1 MLARSIRV
9 SESFRLLYPVQLKT
23 IEQMSTRLERKR
35 WLLPIFLLA
44 FLVQSDVLKNW
55 FVASDTLPLIETS
68 RVSNLDDFIGIFTQP
83 LMSGSD
89 FVNTAL
95 FYRPVATLSYAA
107 DYALWGLNPFGY
119 HLTNVVLHAVAVML
133 VAVAVTSL
141 TDRPAVGRLTAI
153 LFALHP
159 VTVEVVPVT
168 ARRQDIL
175 WTVFALGTVIL
186 FVRWYRGFDRWADR
200 SGNQHR
206 LLGGALIAYAL
217 ALGSKET
224 AVVVMGLVA
233 AWVLLQNGI
242 DRPRRTLRTL
252 IATVGPFVVVTLLY
266 LVLRI
271 IALNGLGGYSV
282 ETGGISLLDI
292 AKIPVFAV
300 KYVLWLTYPLHFVE
314 KATAAVSGGVPLVVL
329 IPVVLLVGGVAVM
342 RLGKRGYFRRKR
354 FQRLRVVSPIATI
367 VGFAAIPLVL
377 TQTPLALPT
386 LPNIPEILSSYV
398 LGVLFVGACLG
409 VISTTVLTRGS
420 PFDGAIRRQLL
431 FFGCWAILPFAVLT
445 GSGFVMSQPWDFGF
459 GIRNGY
465 FAVIPAM
472 AILSLL
478 LLPTLR
484 KIRQR
489 VASAVSDGGR
499 FEWRTLINTD
509 VARAAGIALLVIP
522 LIATSPLLYS
532 SSGWQAAGE
541 LNERSLQ
548 GLNDA
553 IEDTPNE
560 TPIYIADFPNEFD
573 EQQRPYPHAHSVTP
587 LRPYSLEAWLELHGR
602 SANTQIRLV
611 RKRTV
616 AAVPD
621 DISFRTEKRNGWTAV
636 WTTMNGT
643 RTVDGPNRT

>member
-1 MLARSIRV
+1 
-9 SESFRLLYPVQLKT
+9 
-23 IEQMSTRLERKR
+23 MSTWLKRQR

-44 FLVQSDVLKNW
+44 FFVQSDALQHW

-68 RVSNLDDFIGIFTQP
+68 RVSNLNEFIGIFTQP

-95 FYRPVATLSYAA
+95 FYRPVATLSYAV

-119 HLTNVVLHAVAVML
+119 HLTNVVLHAITVVL
-133 VAVAVTSL
+133 VAVAITSL
-141 TDRPAVGRLTAI
+141 TDRPAVGRLTAV

-175 WTVFALGTVIL
+175 WTMFALGTVIL
-186 FVRWYRGFDRWADR
+186 FVQWYRGFDRWADR
-200 SGNQHR
+200 SGNPYR

-224 AVVVMGLVA
+224 AVVVIGLVA

-266 LVLRI
+266 LVLRT

-282 ETGGISLLDI
+282 KTDGISLLDI
-292 AKIPVFAV
+292 AKVPVFAV
-300 KYVLWLTYPLHFVE
+300 KYVLWLTYPLRFVE
-314 KATAAVSGGVPLVVL
+314 KATTTVSGGLPLVIL
-329 IPVVLLVGGVAVM
+329 TPFVLLVGGVAVM

-354 FQRLRVVSPIATI
+354 FQRLRMVSPIMTT

-377 TQTPLALPT
+377 VRTPLGLPS
-386 LPNIPEILSSYV
+386 LPSIPEILSSYV
-398 LGVLFVGACLG
+398 LGMLFVSACVGA
-409 VISTTVLTRGS
+409 ISTTVLMRGS
-420 PFDGAIRRQLL
+420 PFEEAIRRQLL
-431 FFGCWAILPFAVLT
+431 FFGCWAVLPLVVLT

-465 FAVIPAM
+465 FAVIPTM
-472 AILSLL
+472 AILSLV
-478 LLPTLR
+478 LLPTLQ

-489 VASAVSDGGR
+489 IATGVSDGDR
-499 FEWRTLINTD
+499 FEWRTVINTD
-509 VARAAGIALLVIP
+509 VARTVGIALLVIP
-522 LIATSPLLYS
+522 LITASPLLYS
-532 SSGWQAAGE
+532 NSGWQAVGE
-541 LNERSLQ
+541 LNEHSLQ

-553 IEDTPNE
+553 LEDTPNE
-560 TPIYIADFPNEFD
+560 TAIYIANFPSEFD

-602 SANTQIRLV
+602 SANTQIRFV

-616 AAVPD
+616 TAVPD
-621 DISFRTEKRNGWTAV
+621 DISFRTENRNRWTAV

-643 RTVDGPNRT
+643 RTADGPNET